1 MTRASRLILGAVLVI
16 SAGCSQATPTGPDR
30 EARTMTPDAGPSFDG
45 TDDTCR
51 GGWSTVNGKAC

>member
-16 SAGCSQATPTGPDR
+16 VAGCGPGNPTAPERATSTMAPDS
-30 EARTMTPDAGPSFDG
+30 GPSFDG